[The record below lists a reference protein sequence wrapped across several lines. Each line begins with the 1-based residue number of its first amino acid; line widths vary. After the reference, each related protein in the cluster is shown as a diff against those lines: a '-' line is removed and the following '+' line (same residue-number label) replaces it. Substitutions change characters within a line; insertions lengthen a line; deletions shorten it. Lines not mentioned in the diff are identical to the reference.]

1 MNTLCVTAVLWA
13 AGSVVAVPPP
23 SMSFH
28 GTGTLDGFL
37 TSQMIGVS
45 SDGSVAVGQVSDG
58 IDTLPV
64 RWSLV
69 TGMQSLGVIPGPAG
83 HAARAASFD
92 GSVIVGQ
99 SGQRAFRWTQDT
111 GLVDLG
117 TLRSDNAGFASAWG
131 VTDDGNT
138 VIGTAAADSGFNVFR
153 WQNGSGMSD
162 QGYFDA
168 SAISADGSAFTAIDS
183 RPGGGFVGLRVVDG
197 GGATDLGQWVPQ
209 FDVTAPHAISRDAS
223 RVVGH
228 ITQNGEDFN
237 FSLAF
242 QWREGVGLRVLQDFV
257 GGSTLARANDLTDD
271 GSLIVGFGSDAEGRQ
286 AAIWVNGAPAV
297 RAQDFLLSM
306 GVTGLQG
313 WQLTEVSGISPDG
326 LTLVGTGI
334 NPDGLMEGWVARIPG
349 APTAALFAMN
359 LLLVRRRRR

>member
-13 AGSVVAVPPP
+13 AGTAVAVPPP

-28 GTGTLDGFL
+28 GTGSLDGFS
-37 TSQMIGVS
+37 TSQIFGVS
-45 SDGSVAVGQVSDG
+45 GDGSVAVGMVSEGNDSLPVMWTLG
-58 IDTLPV
+58 GGLHSLGTLPGSGG
-64 RWSLV
+64 SL
-69 TGMQSLGVIPGPAG
+69 
-83 HAARAASFD
+83 ARAVNYD

-99 SGQRAFRWTQDT
+99 SSQRAFRWTQGT
-111 GLVDLG
+111 GAVDLG
-117 TLRSDNAGFASAWG
+117 TLASNNQGFASAWG

-138 VIGTAAADSGFNVFR
+138 VIGTAAANSGFNVFR

-168 SAISADGSAFTAIDS
+168 SAISADGNAFVAIDS
-183 RPGGGFVGLRVVDG
+183 RPGGGFVGLRVVEG
-197 GGATDLGQWVPQ
+197 TGATDLGQWAPQ

-228 ITQNGEDFN
+228 VTQSGEDFN

-242 QWREGVGLRVLQDFV
+242 QWREGVGLRLLQDFV

-271 GSLIVGFGSDAEGRQ
+271 GSLIVGFGSDVVGRQ

-306 GVTGLQG
+306 GVAGMDG
-313 WQLTEVSGISPDG
+313 WRLTDVSGISPDG

-334 NPDGLMEGWVARIPG
+334 NPDGLTEGWVARIPG
-349 APTAALFAMN
+349 APTASLLAVN